1 MTVKRLVIGNWKMNT
16 TLEEAVAIAQRLAEA
31 RYSDDTTV
39 GVAPPFPWIH
49 AIGTVLVSSDV
60 LIGAQ
65 TCAAT
70 PNGAFTG
77 EVSASMVAEVCDF
90 VLVGHSER
98 RALFGETND
107 VVAAK
112 LHRAIDAGLAPVLCV
127 GETLE
132 QRLAS
137 QAERIVTQQLKSALQ
152 DFTTGQLHDLA
163 IAYEPVWAI
172 GTGQT
177 ATPADASAMCG
188 MIKSL
193 LRERDLGDPPV
204 LYGGSVSAA
213 NAGSLIAAGNMDG
226 FLVGGAS
233 LKPDDFL
240 AIVEA
245 ASN

>member
-1 MTVKRLVIGNWKMNT
+1 M
-16 TLEEAVAIAQRLAEA
+16 
-31 RYSDDTTV
+31 
-39 GVAPPFPWIH
+39 
-49 AIGTVLVSSDV
+49 
-60 LIGAQ
+60 
-65 TCAAT
+65 AA
-70 PNGAFTG
+70 A
-77 EVSASMVAEVCDF
+77 ASW
-90 VLVGHSER
+90 R
-98 RALFGETND
+98 
-107 VVAAK
+107 
-112 LHRAIDAGLAPVLCV
+112 
-127 GETLE
+127 E

-152 DFTTGQLHDLA
+152 DFITGQLHDLA
-163 IAYEPVWAI
+163 IAYEPAWAI